1 MRRIQLDLDEDL
13 WDALRAH
20 ARNQK
25 ATVSELVRVALRER
39 YIRSHGQ
46 RMNAMQGFVGI
57 RKRASEAPNA
67 EEFATQPPARRS
79 AGHASLRQRERHNV
93 IPQLDPIHFA
103 TPARRDHHILAAAHA
118 RPVRHRRCDGRGR
131 NPECAITHDPSR
143 CRTLSDRRYWY
154 GLKSRN
160 RMAELNV

>member
-67 EEFATQPPARRS
+67 EE
-79 AGHASLRQRERHNV
+79 SLRSLRRGDR
-93 IPQLDPIHFA
+93 LA
-103 TPARRDHHILAAAHA
+103 TLP
-118 RPVRHRRCDGRGR
+118 
-131 NPECAITHDPSR
+131 
-143 CRTLSDRRYWY
+143 Y
-154 GLKSRN
+154 GSAN
-160 RMAELNV
+160 ATT